1 MTGEQ
6 DEWEALGSAIRTRRL
21 ARDLTL
27 VDLAGDSELSQ
38 PFLSQIEN
46 GRARPSMASLYR
58 IARALDT
65 TPQALFGR
73 PGSASG
79 PVMVRA
85 DARRTTV
92 PADDDS
98 DGMVHLLLAGD
109 APFHVLEFTSLP
121 PQFQEYWQHEG
132 FEATSVLAGEIE
144 IDLAGD
150 ISTMRAGDFVSY
162 PAGVPHRLRSTSEE
176 PVRVMLI
183 ETRME
188 AVQDRRPGTHV
199 PSGGSQPSAG
209 HVVRHEAGWSWSPL
223 RA

>member
-1 MTGEQ
+1 MTGNQ
-6 DEWEALGSAIRTRRL
+6 DEWEALGGAIRTRRL

-27 VDLAGDSELSQ
+27 VDLAGESELSQ

-73 PGSASG
+73 PGSTSAR

-92 PADDDS
+92 AADDES
-98 DGMVHLLLAGD
+98 GAMVHLLLAGD

-121 PQFQEYWQHEG
+121 RQFQEYWQHDG
-132 FEATSVLAGEIE
+132 FEATSVVAGVIE
-144 IDLAGD
+144 IDLAGEV
-150 ISTMRAGDFVSY
+150 SAMRAGDFVSY
-162 PAGVPHRLRSTSEE
+162 PAGVPHRLRSPSGE

-183 ETRME
+183 ETRVE

-199 PSGGSQPSAG
+199 PAVGPGAHCVPEGAALLSD
-209 HVVRHEAGWSWSPL
+209 
-223 RA
+223 